1 MPSIRFI
8 DYLSLVVEYLINNKM
23 ESTFALKG
31 DGYVMLISDCTSARS
46 IMAFK
51 HDEDKVSSNF
61 FLILM
66 INLLKM
72 YYF

>member
-1 MPSIRFI
+1 
-8 DYLSLVVEYLINNKM
+8 M